1 MTNGNALPGVIVG
14 RGLREKT
21 VVSVGKW
28 GWGSGRMVTDVK
40 GRGSQKVEGEG
51 GSD

>member
-21 VVSVGKW
+21 VVSVGK
-28 GWGSGRMVTDVK
+28 GD
-40 GRGSQKVEGEG
+40 GEMG
-51 GSD
+51 EW